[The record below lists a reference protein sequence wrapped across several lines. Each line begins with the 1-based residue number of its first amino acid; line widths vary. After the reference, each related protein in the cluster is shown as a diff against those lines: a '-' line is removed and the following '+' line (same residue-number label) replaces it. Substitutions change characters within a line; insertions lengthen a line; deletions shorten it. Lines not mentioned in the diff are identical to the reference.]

1 MRLEAILI
9 SFAAFGLAFSAA
21 WGDEA
26 LVRVGLALGAY
37 RGYIVPESYAE
48 ERKPDLIASIPGP
61 VKIDGFWTPP
71 VQDVAVADRV
81 LRDLI
86 HDAVKDPTLLF
97 PDLAPDPDPAAPVNR
112 DAASQLEQERVELEL
127 VARNYDS
134 YLRQYVGII
143 VDGQK
148 LVFCNYSEGTKADP
162 STDYIFIERVFVPDG
177 GVHFL
182 QCRFDPE
189 EKTCSNVSM
198 IGSWQLPAR

>member
-1 MRLEAILI
+1 VRLEAILI
-9 SFAAFGLAFSAA
+9 SFAAFILAFSPA
-21 WGDEA
+21 WGDEP
-26 LVRVGLALGAY
+26 LVPVGLALGAHS
-37 RGYIVPESYAE
+37 GYIVPENYANAH
-48 ERKPDLIASIPGP
+48 KADLIASIPGP

-97 PDLAPDPDPAAPVNR
+97 PDLAPDPTAPVNR
-112 DAASQLEQERVELEL
+112 DAASELEHERAELAL
-127 VARNYDS
+127 VSGNYDS

-162 STDYIFIERVFVPDG
+162 STDFIFIERVFVPDG
-177 GVHFL
+177 TVHFL
-182 QCRFDPE
+182 QCRFEPLS
-189 EKTCSNVSM
+189 KTCSNVSI
-198 IGSWQLPAR
+198 IGSWQPQEK